1 MEVVAAAASLAVVIV
16 VLTRLN
22 TEPEMLGL
30 LKQRYTELREVLGD
44 DPRWK
49 PIKKQS
55 ILTGLIGGYSKKNGA
70 IGYNV
75 NKGYEI
81 YICLAGD
88 DVNSAMHVLIHELA
102 HLSVSEYDHT
112 IEYWKNFKD
121 LKALA
126 VGAGLYQEMGKREY
140 CGESIRD

>member
-1 MEVVAAAASLAVVIV
+1 MKLALTCA
-16 VLTRLN
+16 VLFGAILYFHS
-22 TEPEMLGL
+22 EPEMLSL
-30 LKQRYTELREVLGD
+30 LKERYLKLRSNLGE
-44 DPRWK
+44 DPRWTRL
-49 PIKKQS
+49 KKEA
-55 ILTGLIGGYSKKNGA
+55 IVTGLMDFSKKKGA

-102 HLSVSEYDHT
+102 HTSVTEYDHT
-112 IEYWKNFKD
+112 SNFWKNFKD

-126 VGAGLYQEMGKREY
+126 VSLGVYQEVGSHEY
-140 CGESIRD
+140 CGETIAD